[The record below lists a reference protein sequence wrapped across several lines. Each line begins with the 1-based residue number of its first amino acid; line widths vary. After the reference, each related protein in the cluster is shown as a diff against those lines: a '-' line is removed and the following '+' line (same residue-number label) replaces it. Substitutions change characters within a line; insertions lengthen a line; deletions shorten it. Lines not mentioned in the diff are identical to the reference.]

1 MKTVIATLLAA
12 AVALPAAAAGGHHR
26 YRTADYPGA
35 QNTQIYALNDARQFV
50 GSEQA
55 ADGLWHA
62 VFDDGTGLATLDL
75 SPLGADVT
83 HSFAFSINTQADI
96 AGTFKNTTG
105 YHGFLR
111 HADGSFEVIDYPG
124 GHDTQDFGVNDHGE
138 VIGMYTDANDVVHA
152 FRRLGGVLSNIDLPD
167 AVETVPFSVNNAGQ
181 IAGEMI
187 KTDGTAGYGYVQRA
201 DGSFE
206 LFSHPAA
213 PPESTFFISINNRG
227 EILGAYLDADGAQHN
242 FLRRGSKYL
251 PVGLPPSFGASY
263 TSAQTINDGDDVV
276 GFYQDADGVSH
287 GVTAFDKP

>member
-1 MKTVIATLLAA
+1 MKTVIATLFAA
-12 AVALPAAAAGGHHR
+12 AIVLPAAAAGGHHR
-26 YRTADYPGA
+26 TLAVDYPGA

-55 ADGLWHA
+55 SDGVWHA
-62 VFDDGTGLATLDL
+62 MFDDGSGLATLDL

-96 AGTFKNTTG
+96 AGAFRNTTG

-124 GHDTQDFGVNDHGE
+124 GHDTQDYGVNDHGE
-138 VIGMYTDANDVVHA
+138 VIGMYTDADGVAHA
-152 FRRLGGVLSNIDLPD
+152 FRRVDGKLSTIDLPD
-167 AVETVPFSVNNAGQ
+167 ALETVPLSVNNAGQ
-181 IAGEMI
+181 IAGEMV
-187 KTDGTAGYGYVQRA
+187 KTAGTAGYGYVQRA

-206 LFSHPAA
+206 LFSNPAA

-227 EILGAYLDADGAQHN
+227 EILGAYLDTDGVQHN

-251 PVGLPPSFGASY
+251 PVDLPASFGASY

-276 GFYQDADGVSH
+276 GFYDDADGASH
-287 GVTAFDKP
+287 GVTSFGKP